1 MERRREYDVAIVG
14 GGTAGIAA
22 AVGSAKSGAK
32 TILIERSPYLGG
44 QATNSG
50 VTAFCG
56 FYTCGDKKEKV
67 VSGVGD
73 MVLEELQKLGENT
86 DYGITASGNAT
97 IKFHPEYLK
106 YALDNLLDKEQVDYL
121 LHTQLIGVNVEN
133 EKIRS
138 IDCVDDE
145 GIFTIVAKTY
155 VDATGDANLA
165 RISGAK
171 TVWGDED
178 GHAQAAT
185 LALKID
191 RISLDADI
199 SPQAVEKAILQ
210 AKKDGM
216 PYLTKEKGFIIQRSP
231 GEIGYVL
238 LPSVIPTGLGAKE
251 ATEAEK
257 NMRRQAHAYFKAFR
271 TYMPGMENIGLVETG
286 PNIGYRETRKIV
298 GKEILREESILDG
311 IKSENGIGHGCWIPE
326 IHKDVN
332 KMGQY
337 HEFKNGDYYDIPLGT
352 LQSENRDNLYA
363 AGRAISA
370 DEIAFASAR
379 VMGTCF
385 VTGHGAGVAAAI
397 QALHKTA
404 DIKQIRSEL
413 KRQGAMI

>member
-1 MERRREYDVAIVG
+1 MERKREYDVAIVG

-106 YALDNLLDKEQVDYL
+106 YALDNLLDKEHVDYL

-165 RISGAK
+165 RLSGAK

-199 SPQAVEKAILQ
+199 SPQAIEKAILQ

-257 NMRRQAHAYFKAFR
+257 NMRRQAHAYFEAFR

-337 HEFKNGDYYDIPLGT
+337 HEFKNGDYYDIPLGI
-352 LQSENRDNLYA
+352 LQSANRDNLYA
-363 AGRAISA
+363 AGRTISA

-397 QALHKTA
+397 QALHGNA

>member
-1 MERRREYDVAIVG
+1 MRNMYAYDVAVVG

-22 AVGSAKSGAK
+22 AVGAARAGAK

-56 FYTCGDKKEKV
+56 FYTCGEEKKKV
-67 VSGVGD
+67 VAGVGD
-73 MVLEELQKLGENT
+73 MVLKELQSLGEST

-106 YALDNLLDKEQVDYL
+106 CALDNLMDHNEIDYL
-121 LHTQLIGVNVEN
+121 LHTRVISAKVE
-133 EKIRS
+133 EDRIQS
-138 IDCVDDE
+138 VDCIDDE
-145 GIFTIVAKTY
+145 GVFTIRAKVY
-155 VDATGDANLA
+155 VDATGDANLSVL
-165 RISGAK
+165 SGAE
-171 TVWGDED
+171 TVWGDEN
-178 GHAQAAT
+178 GKVQAAT

-191 RISLDADI
+191 NISLDADI
-199 SPQAVEKAILQ
+199 SPEAVEKAILQ
-210 AKKDGM
+210 AKKAGI

-231 GEIGYVL
+231 GELGYVL
-238 LPSVIPTGLGAKE
+238 LPSVIPTGLSGKD

-271 TYMPGMENIGLVETG
+271 KYMPGMGNIGLVETG
-286 PNIGYRETRKIV
+286 PSIGYRETRRIV
-298 GKEILREESILDG
+298 GKELLCQESILSAL
-311 IKSENGIGHGCWIPE
+311 KTEEGIGRGCWIPE

-337 HEFKNGDYYDIPLGT
+337 HAFKSGDYYDIKLSV
-352 LQSENRDNLYA
+352 LQSVNRENLYG
-363 AGRAISA
+363 AGRNISA

-385 VTGHGAGVAAAI
+385 VTGHGAGVAAAM
-397 QALHKTA
+397 QALYGKT
-404 DIKQIRSEL
+404 DIIEVRKEL
-413 KRQGAMI
+413 REQGAIV

>member
-1 MERRREYDVAIVG
+1 MERKREYDVAIVG

-106 YALDNLLDKEQVDYL
+106 YALDNLLDKEHVDYL

-165 RISGAK
+165 RLSGAK

-199 SPQAVEKAILQ
+199 SPQAIEKAILQ

-257 NMRRQAHAYFKAFR
+257 NMRRQAHAYFEAFR
-271 TYMPGMENIGLVETG
+271 KYMPGMENIGLVETG

-352 LQSENRDNLYA
+352 LQSANRDNLYA
-363 AGRAISA
+363 AGRTISA

-397 QALHKTA
+397 QALYGNA